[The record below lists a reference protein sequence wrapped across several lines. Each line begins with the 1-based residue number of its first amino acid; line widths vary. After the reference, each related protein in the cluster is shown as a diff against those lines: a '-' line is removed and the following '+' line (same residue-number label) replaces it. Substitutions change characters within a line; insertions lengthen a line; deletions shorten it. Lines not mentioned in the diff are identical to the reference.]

1 MEKEIVSK
9 TSKKIVHIFPLSHFL
24 NSYITFIK
32 KNFDISEHHFIIIGT
47 PSEKTPLSSE
57 FTDVAYT
64 ILPYGIK
71 NIFNNFFS
79 IELTKILSHARNI
92 ILHSYSVSAHI
103 ESIFFFRPL
112 MLRKSVWVI
121 WGGDAHDSTVSP
133 TLINKLL
140 LNVKKHQVKSIPYVV
155 ACKPD
160 FRLIQQRYRITPKMI
175 NLNNAYTND
184 IGINNRCNLT
194 TDKKTVNIIIGSD
207 ALPSNRH
214 RKIID
219 FCTKYKDEDIQF
231 YMPLPR
237 NKTYLDISEYIDS
250 VESYAKSVLGDKITI
265 FSEVIEKET
274 YHNLLRNMD
283 IGIYNSNIQQGVGTI
298 TTMLSSGAKIYLDS
312 TMPLWEIFS
321 DLGFSLHPTADI
333 EYESFSEF
341 VRNEIQE
348 MSKNKDTALTQF
360 GNDMRVEQWN
370 KIFNLNPES
379 DTRNK

>member
-1 MEKEIVSK
+1 MKK
-9 TSKKIVHIFPLSHFL
+9 RFNKIVHIFPLGHFL
-24 NSYITFIK
+24 TSYIKFIK
-32 KNFDISEHHFIIIGT
+32 ANFDTSEHYFVILGT
-47 PSEKTPLSSE
+47 PSKRTPLPAE
-57 FTDVAYT
+57 FED
-64 ILPYGIK
+64 IEHMLLPYGAM
-71 NIFNNFFS
+71 NLPNNFFS
-79 IELTKILSHARNI
+79 IKLTKILSSARNI
-92 ILHSYSVSAHI
+92 ILHSYSVSAHV
-103 ESIFFFRPL
+103 EAIFFLRPS
-112 MLRKSVWVI
+112 MLKKSVWII
-121 WGGDAHDSTVSP
+121 WGGDAHDSMVPITP
-133 TLINKLL
+133 INKLL
-140 LNVKKHQVKSIPYVV
+140 LIVKKKQIKLVPYV
-155 ACKPD
+155 AGCEPD
-160 FRLIQQRYRITPKMI
+160 FKLIQQNYNISPRTII
-175 NLNNAYTND
+175 LNNFYTND
-184 IGINNRCNLT
+184 IHESK
-194 TDKKTVNIIIGSD
+194 TDIFPNDDKAVKIIIGSD

-214 RKIID
+214 REIID
-219 FCTKYKDEDIQF
+219 LCSKYKKENVQF

-237 NKTYLDISEYIDS
+237 NKTNLDISEYIDS

>member
-1 MEKEIVSK
+1 
-9 TSKKIVHIFPLSHFL
+9 
-24 NSYITFIK
+24 
-32 KNFDISEHHFIIIGT
+32 
-47 PSEKTPLSSE
+47 
-57 FTDVAYT
+57 
-64 ILPYGIK
+64 
-71 NIFNNFFS
+71 
-79 IELTKILSHARNI
+79 
-92 ILHSYSVSAHI
+92 
-103 ESIFFFRPL
+103 
-112 MLRKSVWVI
+112 
-121 WGGDAHDSTVSP
+121 
-133 TLINKLL
+133 
-140 LNVKKHQVKSIPYVV
+140 
-155 ACKPD
+155 
-160 FRLIQQRYRITPKMI
+160 MI